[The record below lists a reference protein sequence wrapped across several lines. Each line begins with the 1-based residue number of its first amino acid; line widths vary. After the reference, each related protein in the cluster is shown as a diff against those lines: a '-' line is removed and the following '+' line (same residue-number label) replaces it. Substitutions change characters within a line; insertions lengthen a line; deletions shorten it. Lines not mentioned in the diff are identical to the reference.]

1 MMRTTSPVRRPL
13 RALALLTVGGLA
25 VGACGSSDG
34 ATTETSSFVA
44 PKVIITSIAG
54 DDESALFAAIYARVL
69 EDAGY
74 RVARKDPIALDRAGY
89 IDALA
94 KGTVNLVPDWTKDL
108 VADVY
113 DLPGAPTASSV
124 DPAATTTVAPSSTA
138 PDTTQAGATTT
149 TAGAVS
155 ANGRSVPEQIVA
167 IRAALPEGVSVGEP
181 SIGEDKQSIAC
192 NQATMKA
199 NKDNDFVSL
208 FSLSAAA
215 TTIRLGGSAAWMA
228 DDQVGYPAFQ
238 RTYGGVF
245 KDVLTIEDADLA
257 AALDADEVDCV
268 AVQSLDPIVTRKKLT
283 VLLDDKAMVRG
294 NAAVPLLS
302 TSVATNDLITVLT
315 QVNNALTSNK
325 INQLLNEINTN
336 GTDPVT
342 VANAFLD
349 TAGSLAPSTSV
360 AG

>member
-1 MMRTTSPVRRPL
+1 MTRTTSSVRRPL
-13 RALALLTVGGLA
+13 RALALLTAGGLA
-25 VGACGSSDG
+25 VAACGSSDG

-44 PKVIITSIAG
+44 PKVIVTSIAG
-54 DDESALFAAIYARVL
+54 DVESALFAAIYARVL

-74 RVARKDPIALDRAGY
+74 RVARKDPISLDRAGY
-89 IDALA
+89 VAALA
-94 KGTVNLVPDWTKDL
+94 DGTVNLVPDWTKDL
-108 VADVY
+108 VAFVY
-113 DLPGAPTASSV
+113 DQPGAPTASTI
-124 DPAATTTVAPSSTA
+124 DPSASTTAAPTTSPGTTV
-138 PDTTQAGATTT
+138 AGATTT
-149 TAGAVS
+149 TGPVS

-181 SIGEDKQSIAC
+181 STGEDKQSIAC
-192 NQATMKA
+192 TQATMKA
-199 NKDNDFVSL
+199 NQENDFVNL

-215 TTIRLGGSAAWMA
+215 KSIRLGGSAEWMA
-228 DDQVGYPAFQ
+228 DDEVGYPAFQ
-238 RTYGGVF
+238 RFYGGDF
-245 KDVLTIEDADLA
+245 KDVVTIEDADLE

-294 NAAVPLLS
+294 NALVPLLS

-315 QVNNALTSNK
+315 QVNNALNSNK
-325 INQLLNEINTN
+325 INQMLNEINTN

-349 TAGSLAPSTSV
+349 TAGSLTPSTSV

>member
-44 PKVIITSIAG
+44 PKVIVTSIAG

-89 IDALA
+89 VDALA

-108 VADVY
+108 VAFVY
-113 DLPGAPTASSV
+113 DQPGAPTASTIEQ
-124 DPAATTTVAPSSTA
+124 AATTTEPNTE
-138 PDTTQAGATTT
+138 PTT
-149 TAGAVS
+149 GAVS
-155 ANGRSVPEQIVA
+155 ANGRSLPEQIVA

-215 TTIRLGGSAAWMA
+215 TTIRLGGSAAWMV

-238 RTYGGVF
+238 RTYGGAF

-257 AALDADEVDCV
+257 ASLDADEVDCV
-268 AVQSLDPIVTRKKLT
+268 AVQSLDPIVTREKLT

-349 TAGSLAPSTSV
+349 TAGNLAPSTSV